1 MTTASDHITE
11 RVKAVA
17 EILKQANVDWTQVYK
32 FELRW
37 EQINVAAKPS
47 NFEDWQLV
55 PVINIE
61 NKK

>member
-1 MTTASDHITE
+1 MSTTSEHITE
-11 RVKAVA
+11 RVKAVS
-17 EILKQANVDWTQVYK
+17 EILSKANIDWTQVYK

-37 EQINVAAKPS
+37 EKVDVAAGEH
-47 NFEDWQLV
+47 FEDWQLV

>member
-1 MTTASDHITE
+1 MSNNSEHITR
-11 RVKAVA
+11 RVEAVYS
-17 EILKQANVDWTQVYK
+17 ILENANIEWDKVDK

-37 EQINVAAKPS
+37 EKIDIAAGEH
-47 NFEDWQLV
+47 FEDWQLV

>member
-1 MTTASDHITE
+1 MSNNSEHITR
-11 RVKAVA
+11 RVEAA
-17 EILKQANVDWTQVYK
+17 SEIVKNANIDWDNVYK

-37 EQINVAAKPS
+37 EKIDVAAGDH
-47 NFEDWQLV
+47 FEDWQLV